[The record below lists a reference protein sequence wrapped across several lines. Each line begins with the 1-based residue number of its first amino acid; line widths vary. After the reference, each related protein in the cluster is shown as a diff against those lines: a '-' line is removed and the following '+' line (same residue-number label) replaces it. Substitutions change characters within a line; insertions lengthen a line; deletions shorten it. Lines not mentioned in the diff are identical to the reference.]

1 MYLTKSLLVRARYD
15 DEEEED
21 DGLQTQERFL
31 NGEEGARPEG
41 VTTLGTLEKDFPAL
55 SYVTATS
62 HIGPFKLNHIEL
74 KFRSLVTLAI
84 FQVLE
89 RYM

>member
-1 MYLTKSLLVRARYD
+1 MMMRRRRMMDFRHRRDSSM
-15 DEEEED
+15 
-21 DGLQTQERFL
+21 ERK
-31 NGEEGARPEG
+31 EPVQRG